1 MLGRNPAGAQKRR
14 PAGKKSR
21 QNNGVPMLI
30 AFISDIHGNL
40 PALKAAVEGAKNQ
53 GVNKI
58 ICAGDVTG
66 NGPFPSEVCNY
77 LQENNI
83 HTISGNYDCKVL
95 NVIQLG
101 KSTADNL
108 QKKKKELLIWTAKH
122 INKPTQHFLEGLPF
136 ALEEE
141 MPGGRKLLVVHG
153 SPISNDDDIYPS
165 ITAFGLKAKLGDT
178 HLNIL
183 ICGHTHIPF
192 IKRIGG
198 VFIVNCGSAGQPV
211 DGDPR
216 PSYAIVSIDEMAV
229 RGHIVRFDYD
239 VNEVVTALKNTSLP
253 KGVQKD
259 FTDGTKRRFLE

>member
-1 MLGRNPAGAQKRR
+1 
-14 PAGKKSR
+14 
-21 QNNGVPMLI
+21 MLI

-40 PALKAAVEGAKNQ
+40 SALKTAIEDARKQ

-83 HTISGNYDCKVL
+83 QTISGNYDCKVL

-101 KSTADNL
+101 K
-108 QKKKKELLIWTAKH
+108 KKRELLIWTAKH
-122 INKPTQHFLEGLPF
+122 INKPAQHFLEGLPF

-141 MPGGRKLLVVHG
+141 MPGERKLLVVHG

-178 HLNIL
+178 HPDIL